1 VLRQIRLLVF
11 DLDYLIFDC
20 AELKMRALRESL
32 ISFAD
37 AIPHDVP
44 LPGPLCAEEG
54 FRDHGFRWMKSLEIG
69 LDEERMAQ
77 LEVSYREHEQR
88 LVAAGIGRIYSG
100 LPELLQLC
108 GQNGAS
114 AAIGAEASRDYL
126 LNVSDRHGLDSLFE
140 LAYCTEEFGA
150 GSADEMVEE
159 IMRRA
164 EVNPSETLALGT
176 RLDYFQAAHNIDV
189 LTIGCGWGVHGHEPL
204 RAADLQAFTMAQ
216 VYSAIERADAI
227 ASRYLS

>member
-1 VLRQIRLLVF
+1 MLRQIRLLVF

-44 LPGPLCAEEG
+44 LPDVIDAEGG
-54 FRDHGFRWMKSLEIG
+54 FRDYGFRWLKSLQIG

-77 LEVSYREHEQR
+77 LEVSYRMHEQR
-88 LVAAGIGRIYSG
+88 LVAAGVGRIYSG
-100 LPELLQLC
+100 LPELLRLC
-108 GQNGAS
+108 GQNGAA

-126 LNVSDRHGLDSLFE
+126 LDVSDRHGLDSLFE
-140 LAYCTEEFGA
+140 LAYCTGEFGV
-150 GSADEMVEE
+150 GSRDEMIEE
-159 IMRRA
+159 IMHRA

-176 RLDYFQAAHNIDV
+176 RPDFFRAAHNIDV
-189 LTIGCGWGVHGHEPL
+189 LTVGCGWGLHRHEAL
-204 RAADLQAFTMAQ
+204 VEADVQALTLVQ
-216 VYSAIERADAI
+216 VYPAIEKADVL